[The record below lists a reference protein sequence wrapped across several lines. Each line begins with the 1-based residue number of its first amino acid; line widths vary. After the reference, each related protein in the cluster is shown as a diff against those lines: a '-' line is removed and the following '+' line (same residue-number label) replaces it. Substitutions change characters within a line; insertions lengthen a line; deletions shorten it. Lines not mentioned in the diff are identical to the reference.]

1 MKNFGI
7 EETLSSVEHKTLQYV
22 ACMNTF
28 ALWYRLTKNANFW
41 SVLLKDVIVR
51 FLWSSLFCPF
61 QWQCKRNTT
70 LLLPPALLYIHYFV
84 WKKLCAVPKQKFATL
99 FEPWI
104 SEMCSWINEEWEGG
118 ETKFQKKVYEKH
130 SVKWYFFHK
139 ILEIVAFFYKN
150 SIKPSTYSVRIFT
163 KDLELQL
170 SKKCTN
176 RIYYFS
182 VSLSTSSS
190 SSLSFLYFF
199 SFLHIFTCFEALP
212 PEFFIFCITNHNLG
226 LFRLELSAD
235 DKLIYLRRNILD
247 SMWLCGL

>member
-1 MKNFGI
+1 M
-7 EETLSSVEHKTLQYV
+7 EETLRGAKTKVRYS
-22 ACMNTF
+22 
-28 ALWYRLTKNANFW
+28 FW
-41 SVLLKDVIVR
+41 TLDIWDV
-51 FLWSSLFCPF
+51 FLNKWGMRR
-61 QWQCKRNTT
+61 WRNKVSKKS
-70 LLLPPALLYIHYFV
+70 V
-84 WKKLCAVPKQKFATL
+84 WKTFSQMV
-99 FEPWI
+99 
-104 SEMCSWINEEWEGG
+104 
-118 ETKFQKKVYEKH
+118 
-130 SVKWYFFHK
+130 FFSQNTRNCC
-139 ILEIVAFFYKN
+139 FSFYKN
-150 SIKPSTYSVRIFT
+150 SIKPSTYSIRIFT

>member
-1 MKNFGI
+1 M
-7 EETLSSVEHKTLQYV
+7 
-22 ACMNTF
+22 
-28 ALWYRLTKNANFW
+28 
-41 SVLLKDVIVR
+41 
-51 FLWSSLFCPF
+51 
-61 QWQCKRNTT
+61 
-70 LLLPPALLYIHYFV
+70 
-84 WKKLCAVPKQKFATL
+84 
-99 FEPWI
+99 
-104 SEMCSWINEEWEGG
+104 
-118 ETKFQKKVYEKH
+118 ETKFQEKVYEKY

-150 SIKPSTYSVRIFT
+150 SIKPSTYSIRIFT

-247 SMWLCGL
+247 SM